1 MYYLS
6 IDIGASSG
14 RHILG
19 HLENGRITLKE
30 IYRFENGAEK
40 RDGKMIWNVEKLF
53 NNIVAGL
60 KECKKIGVVPYSVGI
75 DTWGVD
81 YALLDKNGNL
91 IDEVFSYRDSRTQ
104 EVMDKVEAIIPFKE
118 LYAITGIFTIYY
130 VAFKQTNTRTH
141 QLQVCLTLKSALG
154 RKKLLKG

>member
-60 KECKKIGVVPYSVGI
+60 KECKKIGQ
-75 DTWGVD
+75 
-81 YALLDKNGNL
+81 K
-91 IDEVFSYRDSRTQ
+91 F
-104 EVMDKVEAIIPFKE
+104 DKVQ
-118 LYAITGIFTIYY
+118 G
-130 VAFKQTNTRTH
+130 
-141 QLQVCLTLKSALG
+141 
-154 RKKLLKG
+154 KGVK